1 MTRAEKLAKHIHRTV
16 KGPMWHGPS
25 LAQVLEGFTHDQAAA
40 RPITGAHNVWELV
53 LHVTTWAEISRAR
66 IKGQRLTDP
75 SQDEDWPPTG
85 PPGPA
90 EWQRALDRLSESHR
104 ALSAEVRD
112 LSDDA
117 LDANVGELGYSV
129 DVLLHGVVEHGT
141 YHGGQIAVLR
151 KAIANRAAQEE
162 A

>member
-1 MTRAEKLAKHIHRTV
+1 MTRAEKLDKHIHRTV

-40 RPITGAHNVWELV
+40 RPIDGAHSVWELV

-75 SQDEDWPPTG
+75 SPDEDWPPTG

-90 EWQRALDRLSESHR
+90 EWQRALERLSEGHR
-104 ALSAEVRD
+104 ALSADVRD
-112 LSDDA
+112 LSDEA
-117 LDANVGELGYSV
+117 LDAKVGELGYSV

-141 YHGGQIAVLR
+141 YHGGQIALLR
-151 KAIANRAAQEE
+151 KAIANRALQE

>member
-25 LAQVLEGFTHDQAAA
+25 LAQVLEGFTPEQAAA
-40 RPITGAHNVWELV
+40 RPIEGAHSVWELV

-66 IKGQRLTDP
+66 IMGQRLADP
-75 SQDEDWPPTG
+75 SPDEDWPPTG
-85 PPGPA
+85 PPGAA
-90 EWQRALDRLSESHR
+90 EWQRALERLSESHR
-104 ALSAEVRD
+104 ALSADVRT

-117 LDANVGELGYSV
+117 LDAKVGELEYSV

-141 YHGGQIAVLR
+141 YHGGQIALLR
-151 KAIANRAAQEE
+151 KAIANRALQE

>member
-25 LAQVLEGFTHDQAAA
+25 LTQVLEGFTHDQAAA
-40 RPITGAHNVWELV
+40 HPIAGAHSVWELV
-53 LHVTTWAEISRAR
+53 LHVTAWAEISRAR
-66 IKGQRLTDP
+66 IKGQRLPDP
-75 SQDEDWPPTG
+75 SPEEDWPAAG

-90 EWQRALDRLSESHR
+90 EWQRALERLSESHR
-104 ALSAEVRD
+104 ALSADVRNLND
-112 LSDDA
+112 EA
-117 LDANVGELGYSV
+117 LDARVGELEYTV

-141 YHGGQIAVLR
+141 YHGGQIALLR
-151 KAIANRAAQEE
+151 KAIANRALQE